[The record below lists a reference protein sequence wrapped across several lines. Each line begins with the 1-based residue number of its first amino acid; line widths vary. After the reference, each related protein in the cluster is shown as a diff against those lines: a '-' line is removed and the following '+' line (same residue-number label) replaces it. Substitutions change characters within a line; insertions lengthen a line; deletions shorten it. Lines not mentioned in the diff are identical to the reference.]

1 MWNRTRRLQVAPFL
15 ARTDTNTSRRAT
27 AMATTT
33 EQPSRDIT
41 ITVESAKEKKQ
52 DTLFGPNIGIVAKGP
67 EWTESREKV
76 IDELTPDIVRG
87 WIAKSKEVCNHFII
101 VTRGR
106 LASAAVR
113 SIVSVIAK
121 TTVSE
126 PSEQLLWC
134 ILSAQHCRSLS

>member
-52 DTLFGPNIGIVAKGP
+52 DTLFGPNIGIVSGGPKWTDADIAKK
-67 EWTESREKV
+67 TAS
-76 IDELTPDIVRG
+76 DELTPDIVKG
-87 WIAKSKEVCNHFII
+87 WVEKSKD
-101 VTRGR
+101 
-106 LASAAVR
+106 VR
-113 SIVSVIAK
+113 VSFH
-121 TTVSE
+121 T
-126 PSEQLLWC
+126 C
-134 ILSAQHCRSLS
+134 